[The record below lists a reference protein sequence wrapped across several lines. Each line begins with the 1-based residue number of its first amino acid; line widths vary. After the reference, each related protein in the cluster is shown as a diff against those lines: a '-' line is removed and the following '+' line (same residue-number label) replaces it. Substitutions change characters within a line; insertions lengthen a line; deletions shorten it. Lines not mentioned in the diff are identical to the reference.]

1 MQMNSHRAA
10 RALILLLGWQLVAHS
25 ADVNIPVPTDALE
38 RQLATEPF
46 SIAAAEISR
55 PKAKGDITLKAE
67 VSFSGKPPYRVKLR
81 RADPGAETFNNR
93 PRYDLASYE
102 LQKLFL
108 EPAEYVVPPTALR
121 TLPLADL
128 LPYAPEARPTFR
140 GSDEVLVVLQYWLQ
154 EVKVV
159 ADAYDPALFASDPGY
174 ARHIGQLNVLTYLIE
189 HGDAN
194 LGNFLA
200 SRAEQAPRVFSVDNG
215 VAFAHNESD
224 RSDVWKYLRVPS
236 LPADTVSRLRGLSQD
251 VLEAKLGVLAQ
262 WRLDGGRWIPEP
274 PGENLAPQRGVRQKS
289 GVVQLGLTKSEIAQ
303 VDRRRMQLLRQVDE
317 RRVGLNEEQRP

>member
-1 MQMNSHRAA
+1 MRAHPA
-10 RALILLLGWQLVAHS
+10 AGAALLLLGWTGAAAA
-25 ADVNIPVPTDALE
+25 ADLNIPVPTDTLE

-46 SIAAAEISR
+46 RIVAAEISR

-67 VSFSGKPPYRVKLR
+67 ISFSGNPPFRVKLR
-81 RADPGAETFNNR
+81 RAEPGAEDFNNR
-93 PRYDLASYE
+93 PRYDLAAYE

-108 EPAEYVVPPTALR
+108 EPGEYVVPPTALR
-121 TLPLADL
+121 TLPASEL

-159 ADAYDPALFASDPGY
+159 ADVYDAARFGSDPGY
-174 ARHIGQLNVLTYLIE
+174 ARHIGQMNVLTYLIE

-200 SRAEQAPRVFSVDNG
+200 SKAEVAPRVFSVDHG

-224 RSDVWKYLRVPS
+224 RSDAWRHLRVPR
-236 LPADTVSRLRGLSQD
+236 LPADTVARLRSLPREELQRR
-251 VLEAKLGVLAQ
+251 LGVLAQ
-262 WRLDGGRWIPEP
+262 WRLDGGRWVAES
-274 PGENLAPQRGVRQKS
+274 PGANLAAQRGVRQRD
-289 GVVQLGLTKSEIAQ
+289 GTVQLGLTKAEIDQVGRRIALLLKQ
-303 VDRRRMQLLRQVDE
+303 VDDG
-317 RRVGLNEEQRP
+317 RVALSKENGS

>member
-1 MQMNSHRAA
+1 MTPHPAA
-10 RALILLLGWQLVAHS
+10 RALILLLGWHLVADA
-25 ADVNIPVPTDALE
+25 ADVNIPAPAEALE

-46 SIAAAEISR
+46 RIVAAEISR

-67 VSFSGKPPYRVKLR
+67 VSFSGNPPYRVKLR

-93 PRYDLASYE
+93 PRYDLAAYE

-121 TLPLADL
+121 TMPVADL

-140 GSDEVLVVLQYWLQ
+140 GSDEVLVVLQFWLQ

-159 ADAYDPALFASDPGY
+159 ADAYDPALFGSDPGY
-174 ARHIGQLNVLTYLIE
+174 ARHVGQLNVLTYLIE

-200 SRAEQAPRVFSVDNG
+200 SRAEHAPRVFSVDNG

-224 RSDVWKYLRVPS
+224 RSDVWKYLRVPG
-236 LPADTVSRLRGLSQD
+236 LPADTIARLRSVTQD
-251 VLEAKLGVLAQ
+251 TLQQELGVLAQ
-262 WRLDGGRWIPEP
+262 WRLDGGRWIAEP
-274 PGENLAPQRGVRQKS
+274 PGANLAPQRGVRQKD
-289 GVVQLGLTKSEIAQ
+289 GVIQLGLTKSEIAQ
-303 VDRRRMQLLRQVDE
+303 LDRRRVLLLRQVDE
-317 RRVGLNEEQRP
+317 RRVGLVEEQRP